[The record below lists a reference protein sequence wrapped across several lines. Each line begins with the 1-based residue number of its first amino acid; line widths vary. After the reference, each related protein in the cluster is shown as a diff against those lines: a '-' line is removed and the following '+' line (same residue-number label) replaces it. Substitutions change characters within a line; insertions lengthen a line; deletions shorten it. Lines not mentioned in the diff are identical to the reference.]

1 MSIDIK
7 SINTVNRYAVQL
19 KKNIINMDDLIT
31 SPPILY
37 SLNDYRAYVTMLL
50 STPASEVYALYG
62 YRLLA
67 VLYNLRERLLVGT
80 KMNNDNYRSL
90 IYAIRVLLYENN
102 VYNNQD

>member
-7 SINTVNRYAVQL
+7 SINTVNKHAVQL

-37 SLNDYRAYVTMLL
+37 SLNDYQAHITMLMC
-50 STPASEVYALYG
+50 TPASEVYALYG

-67 VLYNLRERLLVGT
+67 VLYNLRERLLVGA
-80 KMNNDNYRSL
+80 KMNNDNHRTL
-90 IYAIRVLLYENN
+90 ISAIRVLLYENN
-102 VYNNQD
+102 VYNN